1 MLRLSNYSPKR
12 NKKLKKIVCFYY
24 FVSNIVSFGQI
35 ALLRRFV
42 DEDKILLKLEE
53 NRKKNANTKKSGF
66 QQKLADAM
74 RSAEEKQKEQKNKK
88 KQK

>member
-1 MLRLSNYSPKR
+1 M
-12 NKKLKKIVCFYY
+12 
-24 FVSNIVSFGQI
+24 
-35 ALLRRFV
+35 
-42 DEDKILLKLEE
+42 KLEE

>member
-1 MLRLSNYSPKR
+1 MPIMFLFVLNSYSSG
-12 NKKLKKIVCFYY
+12 LTFYY